1 MSKEFNFQAALKA
14 LQSGQDIDDKDGILT
29 PLIKQLTEAALQ
41 AELDQHLT
49 DDPVPNRK
57 KAVHARPSRA
67 RPVTLSST
75 RHVIA
80 LVTSSRRSLKNISV
94 F

>member
-1 MSKEFNFQAALKA
+1 MSKEFDFQAALKA
-14 LQSGQDIDDKDGILT
+14 LQSGQDIGGKDGILT

-49 DDPVPNRK
+49 DDS
-57 KAVHARPSRA
+57 A
-67 RPVTLSST
+67 TT
-75 RHVIA
+75 
-80 LVTSSRRSLKNISV
+80 